1 MGRPRTPTAV
11 LDAKGAFIK
20 DPQRKRPNE
29 PNTDRPLGKAP
40 EHLDAK
46 EQALWNEIR
55 KRLLPGVAKRSDR
68 DAFESLVL
76 LKSRERLG
84 LILPAERGQL
94 ISLYGRFAMTPSDRS
109 KVFVDTKPKSSLS
122 DFLNKNKKSA
132 QPSEE
137 GPAPE
142 ASPTIN

>member
-29 PNTDRPLGKAP
+29 PSTDRPLGKAP
-40 EHLDAK
+40 EHLSEN
-46 EQALWNEIR
+46 EQALWDEIR

-76 LKSRERLG
+76 LKARERSG

-94 ISLYGRFAMTPSDRS
+94 IALYGRFAMTPSDRS
-109 KVFVDTKPKSSLS
+109 KVFVDAKPKSALS
-122 DFLNKNKKSA
+122 DFLNKSGRA
-132 QPSEE
+132 TPHTSDQ
-137 GPAPE
+137 PAPTVPP
-142 ASPTIN
+142 AIN